1 MWTLPE
7 NVLYAIA
14 QDQTYLMNV
23 IDVTT
28 LGYVADVLHGC
39 KRRARRESAQSAV
52 NVPHGVI
59 ICQLLLKTQRKQ
71 EFIIVKKL
79 EYSHGGS
86 C

>member
-1 MWTLPE
+1 MRALPE

-23 IDVTT
+23 IDVTA
-28 LGYVADVLHGC
+28 LGYVAHALRGC
-39 KRRARRESAQSAV
+39 KRRARRASVQSAV
-52 NVPHGVI
+52 NVPHGVT
-59 ICQLLLKTQRKQ
+59 ICQSWLKTQRKQ
-71 EFIIVKKL
+71 ELIIIKNL